1 MKKPGPCGLNCP
13 PTWKGLH
20 RLIIKAPW
28 ESQREAACSSPCRL
42 SSLAQDALT
51 HFSLHWPPCPSFC
64 SWMPSLPSTWNDL
77 SPSLHLA
84 SSLSSVSLGL
94 YTLLKEVFT
103 NHLIT
108 PVASSQTPQQ
118 AVSHYLLPPGGIF
131 HYQTLPCLFICI
143 LHTVCFPQV
152 KCNVCKSKDFE
163 LCVHHY
169 TLSV

>member
-42 SSLAQDALT
+42 SSLAHDALT
-51 HFSLHWPPCPSFC
+51 HFSLHWLPCPSFC

-103 NHLIT
+103 NHLINPRSLPTDT
-108 PVASSQTPQQ
+108 PTGSITVPSSPW
-118 AVSHYLLPPGGIF
+118 SHFSLSDFTLFIYLYIA
-131 HYQTLPCLFICI
+131 YCLF
-143 LHTVCFPQV
+143 PS
-152 KCNVCKSKDFE
+152 SKM
-163 LCVHHY
+163 
-169 TLSV
+169 